1 MWYVSCRLTALTY
14 SRYPP
19 SLLLW
24 PGGPAQH
31 PRDRPTRSLARGPVR
46 HVRPK
51 VLRQDMLYGRQA
63 NGMSHSWTLLTLAIP
78 SANDSRPQLDLPR
91 HQARQLPYRTP
102 RYQIRQ
108 CRSCRRFRNGQTI
121 SRPKDQAT
129 YPIPRAKEF
138 ERNSTI
144 HVDQYPSWT
153 RTIAAR

>member
-51 VLRQDMLYGRQA
+51 VLRQDMLYGGQA
-63 NGMSHSWTLLTLAIP
+63 NGMSHSSTPLTLAIP
-78 SANDSRPQLDLPR
+78 SANDS
-91 HQARQLPYRTP
+91 
-102 RYQIRQ
+102 
-108 CRSCRRFRNGQTI
+108 
-121 SRPKDQAT
+121 
-129 YPIPRAKEF
+129 
-138 ERNSTI
+138 
-144 HVDQYPSWT
+144 
-153 RTIAAR
+153 